1 MQKFLKILAA
11 LGIISVGTGAGAGMN
26 ESGVDYW
33 TIAIV
38 VVGWFM
44 SWLVASKY
52 GTLYQ
57 KAKNVIDAIDDALE
71 DDSISLDE
79 IQAIIKAFKGK

>member
-11 LGIISVGTGAGAGMN
+11 LGVTSVGVGAGAGMN

-33 TIAIV
+33 TIAIM

-44 SWLVASKY
+44 SWLIASKY
-52 GTLYQ
+52 GSLYQ
-57 KAKNVIDAIDDALE
+57 RAKAVIDAIDDALE
-71 DDSISLDE
+71 DDSLSVDE
-79 IQAIIKAFKGK
+79 IKGIIAAFKGK